1 MHTVTDG
8 MMGTMQS
15 LGSSVRVRHINC
27 GTFRA
32 RIGGPALVSHVLV
45 CEFEH
50 GLVLVDSGLGTD
62 DVTHANSR
70 LGAGFRLLLPAL
82 DSAETALDQLEKFGW
97 TANDVTDVVLTHL
110 DLDHAGGAADFPS
123 ATVHTTAI
131 ELATARTRSGL
142 PAKVRYRPA
151 HLAAIEHRSVGY
163 VESSGEL
170 FRMAGHQ
177 LHDSLWLIPMPGHT
191 AGHSAVAIRDPEHGW
206 LLHAGDAF
214 HHRRAVTGERSGRSI
229 SMAEALFADDL
240 KLLRSNQRRLAE
252 LAASPGGPRVF
263 CAHDPIQFR
272 ELTT

>member
-1 MHTVTDG
+1 MRRGADG
-8 MMGTMQS
+8 MMATMQS
-15 LGSSVRVRHINC
+15 LGSLVKVRHINC

-32 RIGGPALVSHVLV
+32 RIGGPTLVSHVLV

-62 DVTHANSR
+62 DVAHATAR

-82 DSAETALDQLEKFGW
+82 DSAETALDQLDKLRW
-97 TANDVTDVVLTHL
+97 TANDVADVVLTHL

-123 ATVHTTAI
+123 ATVHTTAV
-131 ELATARTRSGL
+131 ELKSALTRSGI

-151 HLAAIEHRSVGY
+151 HLAAIEHRSAGY
-163 VESSGEL
+163 DECSGEL
-170 FRMAGHQ
+170 FGMAGHQ
-177 LHDSLWLIPMPGHT
+177 LHDSVWMIPMPGHT

-214 HHRRAVTGERSGRSI
+214 HHRRAVTGQRSGRSI
-229 SMAEALFADDL
+229 SLAEALFADDL
-240 KLLRSNQRRLAE
+240 KLLRTNQRRLAD
-252 LAASPGGPRVF
+252 LSATPDGPRVF

-272 ELTT
+272 ALTT